1 MLENRW
7 PCSILRGQS
16 RGWGSKKTRKRSVNL
31 RGKPEALK
39 QASWDAIRV
48 WWVPVLARGKLHL
61 ELLGDEFPGENAQG
75 AAILA
80 AKVRAVLNIRVQG
93 STAPR
98 VLFTDRGRGFY
109 HQVNGSITKEYK
121 AALDAHSLRAYYG
134 DNASAQPGNLQD
146 VLLHETAV
154 AWVRLRETV
163 TQPRQLWKETLAEY
177 GRRLRG
183 IAQCINANYSA
194 EELCKELPAR
204 LRDLVDNEGVRLA
217 H

>member
-1 MLENRW
+1 M
-7 PCSILRGQS
+7 
-16 RGWGSKKTRKRSVNL
+16 NL

-61 ELLGDEFPGENAQG
+61 ELLGDEFSGENAQG

-80 AKVRAVLNIRVQG
+80 AKVRTVLNTRFQG

-98 VLFTDRGRGFY
+98 VLFTDRGSGFY
-109 HQVNGSITKEYK
+109 HQVSGSITKYK

-146 VLLHETAV
+146 VLLHETSV
-154 AWVRLRETV
+154 AWGSFVGDSDAAASAVEGDSGRVWPQAVRHCSV
-163 TQPRQLWKETLAEY
+163 HQRQLQ
-177 GRRLRG
+177 RRRALLT
-183 IAQCINANYSA
+183 ASCA
-194 EELCKELPAR
+194 PA
-204 LRDLVDNEGVRLA
+204 
-217 H
+217 